1 MRALVLTV
9 TDIGWR
15 LPSLDA
21 GLGNGTYSTNVPN
34 CAEQVLYFD
43 FNEIAEGGVSSAG
56 SRRGAGMAMTFS
68 EPIEHQRGRE
78 NHGGRIGEPLAHDIG
93 RGAVTRLEHRV
104 SIADVGGGR
113 HSHAAD
119 HPGGQIGDDVTEHV

>member
-1 MRALVLTV
+1 MRALLLTV

-43 FNEIAEGGVSSAG
+43 FNEIAEVGVSSAG
-56 SRRGAGMAMTFS
+56 SRRGDFLLGIAAWRKNFML
-68 EPIEHQRGRE
+68 
-78 NHGGRIGEPLAHDIG
+78 RIKRRQVL
-93 RGAVTRLEHRV
+93 
-104 SIADVGGGR
+104 
-113 HSHAAD
+113 
-119 HPGGQIGDDVTEHV
+119 Q